1 MKRSYLL
8 GAVLVLTSLT
18 LISCAKSQQKSE
30 QTSSSTSSSV
40 QVKKD
45 SSDSSSKESKSKDNQ
60 ERKRVGSPE
69 FGYID
74 IPSKWVKFIDAEVD
88 GLIQY
93 TDGSAY
99 NIVTMNAISKEEAEV
114 GDGETFNA
122 ETIAQRVAYNWSQK
136 DNLEKM
142 WGTKNTV
149 SGQEAFQL
157 NIILKSGQLANTLVF
172 QKDDKVYILS
182 IEGDKETVNDFLEN
196 MKDTWSLDE
205 KSSNAKI

>member
-8 GAVLVLTSLT
+8 GAILVLTSLT
-18 LISCAKSQQKSE
+18 LMSCAKSGQKDDQS
-30 QTSSSTSSSV
+30 SSSTSSSA

-45 SSDSSSKESKSKDNQ
+45 SSDSSKKSKSKSNQ
-60 ERKRVGSPE
+60 ETKRVGSPE

-136 DNLEKM
+136 DNIEKM
-142 WGTKNTV
+142 WGSKSTV
-149 SGQEAFQL
+149 SGLEAFQI
-157 NIILKSGQLANTLVF
+157 NVILKSGQLANTWVF

-182 IEGDKETVNDFLEN
+182 IEGTKEILDDFIAN
-196 MKDTWSLDE
+196 MKDTWSLDGKGAVSE
-205 KSSNAKI
+205 

>member
-8 GAVLVLTSLT
+8 GAILVLTALT
-18 LISCAKSQQKSE
+18 LMSCAKSGQKDDQS
-30 QTSSSTSSSV
+30 SSSTSSSA

-45 SSDSSSKESKSKDNQ
+45 SSDSSKKSKSKANQ
-60 ERKRVGSPE
+60 ETKRVGSPK

-74 IPSKWVKFIDAEVD
+74 IPSKWVKFIDADVD

-122 ETIAQRVAYNWSQK
+122 ETIAQRVAYNWNQK
-136 DNLEKM
+136 DNIEKM
-142 WGTKNTV
+142 WGSKSTV
-149 SGQEAFQL
+149 SGLEAFQI
-157 NIILKSGQLANTLVF
+157 NVILKSGQLANTWVF

-182 IEGDKETVNDFLEN
+182 IEGTKEILDDFIAN
-196 MKDTWSLDE
+196 MKDTWSLDGKGAVNE
-205 KSSNAKI
+205 

>member
-18 LISCAKSQQKSE
+18 LMSCAKSGQKGE

-45 SSDSSSKESKSKDNQ
+45 SSDSSSKESKSKANQ

-74 IPSKWVKFIDAEVD
+74 IPSKWVKFVDVDVD

-136 DNLEKM
+136 DNIEKM
-142 WGTKNTV
+142 WGSKSTV
-149 SGQEAFQL
+149 SGLEAFQI
-157 NIILKSGQLANTLVF
+157 NVILKSGQLANTWVF

-182 IEGDKETVNDFLEN
+182 IEGTKEILDDFIAN
-196 MKDTWSLDE
+196 MKDTWSLDGKGAVSE
-205 KSSNAKI
+205 

>member
-18 LISCAKSQQKSE
+18 LASCAKSGQKPDQS
-30 QTSSSTSSSV
+30 SSSTSSSA
-40 QVKKD
+40 QVKKN
-45 SSDSSSKESKSKDNQ
+45 SSNSSKRSKNKTNQ
-60 ERKRVGSPE
+60 ETKRVGSPE

-74 IPSKWVKFIDAEVD
+74 IPSKWIKFFDAEVE

-99 NIVTMNAISKEEAEV
+99 NIVTMNAVSKAEAEV
-114 GDGETFNA
+114 ADGETFNA
-122 ETIAQRVAYNWSQK
+122 ETIAQHVAYNWSQK
-136 DNLEKM
+136 DNIEKM
-142 WGTKNTV
+142 WGSKSTV
-149 SGQEAFQL
+149 SGREAFQI

-182 IEGDKETVNDFLEN
+182 IEGDKKTINDFLEN

>member
-18 LISCAKSQQKSE
+18 LASCANSGQKPDQS
-30 QTSSSTSSSV
+30 SSSTSSSA
-40 QVKKD
+40 QVKKN
-45 SSDSSSKESKSKDNQ
+45 SSNSSKRSKNKTNQ
-60 ERKRVGSPE
+60 ETKRVGSPE

-74 IPSKWVKFIDAEVD
+74 IPSKWIKFFDAEVE

-99 NIVTMNAISKEEAEV
+99 NIVTMNAVSKAEAEV
-114 GDGETFNA
+114 ADGETFNA
-122 ETIAQRVAYNWSQK
+122 ETIAQHVAYNWSQK
-136 DNLEKM
+136 DNIEKM
-142 WGTKNTV
+142 WGSKSTV
-149 SGQEAFQL
+149 SGREAFQI

-182 IEGDKETVNDFLEN
+182 IEGDKETINDFLEN